1 MSKSEKRKATKH
13 LSFRL
18 LPDEFEQLS
27 AIANVSEISVSS
39 FVRRAALQA
48 AALPVPSY
56 EGKTPNKV
64 AADYTKI
71 LGAIGKLGNNLNQ
84 LSRLAN
90 STKSLPEQKEL
101 RILFAEIRA
110 LRQDI
115 LSGAFLNDGGA

>member
-1 MSKSEKRKATKH
+1 MSKSESRKTSKI

-18 LPDEFEQLS
+18 TPDEHQQL
-27 AIANVSEISVSS
+27 IAVSSVSGLGLPT

-48 AALPVPSY
+48 AALPIPTY
-56 EGKTPNKV
+56 EGKTPNKT

-90 STKSLPEQKEL
+90 SKKSLPEQKEL